1 MDYPPRIY
9 YLSLHLVGLV
19 VGSIVLLAH
28 LFALLRSDTA
38 QKFLLKLPRSKTL
51 GVALLG
57 IDAVWCF
64 WLISTMDLEEFA
76 WLKPYIQVAIPAL
89 FFLTI
94 IFVDELLAA
103 RALGILAM
111 LVAEPMISAA
121 FLRPETS
128 RLLLVLL
135 AYVWLTLGMFW
146 VGKPYLL
153 RDQITWVTKS
163 VFRWRVATGLGVLW
177 GALILGFALAVSG

>member
-9 YLSLHLVGLV
+9 YLSLHVVGLTIGAV
-19 VGSIVLLAH
+19 VFLAN
-28 LFALLRSDTA
+28 LYALLRPADS
-38 QKFLLKLPRSKTL
+38 QKLLLKLPRSKTA
-51 GVALLG
+51 GIILLA

-76 WLKPYIQVAIPAL
+76 WLRPYVQFAIPVL

-103 RALGILAM
+103 RALGIFAM
-111 LVAEPMISAA
+111 LIAEPMISSA
-121 FLRPETS
+121 FLRPELW
-128 RLLLVLL
+128 RLLIVLM

-163 VFRWRVATGLGVLW
+163 VLRWRIATVLGVVW
-177 GALILGFALAVSG
+177 GALILGFALKG

>member
-9 YLSLHLVGLV
+9 YLSLHLVGLAIGTV
-19 VGSIVLLAH
+19 VFLAH
-28 LFALLRSDTA
+28 LYALLRPTDS
-38 QKFLLKLPRSKTL
+38 QKFLLKLPRSR
-51 GVALLG
+51 VAGIILLA

-64 WLISTMDLEEFA
+64 WLISSMDLEEFA
-76 WLKPYIQVAIPAL
+76 WLRPYVQLAIPVL

-94 IFVDELLAA
+94 MFVDELLAA
-103 RALGILAM
+103 RALGIFAM
-111 LVAEPMISAA
+111 LIAEPMISSA
-121 FLRPETS
+121 FLRPEVW
-128 RLLLVLL
+128 RLLIVFL

-163 VFRWRVATGLGVLW
+163 VMRWRIATALGVVW
-177 GALILGFALAVSG
+177 GALILGFALSR

>member
-9 YLSLHLVGLV
+9 YLSLHLVALTIGA
-19 VGSIVLLAH
+19 IVLLAH
-28 LFALLRSDTA
+28 LYALLRPTGSK
-38 QKFLLKLPRSKTL
+38 KFLLKLPRSRMA
-51 GVALLG
+51 GIVLLA

-64 WLISTMDLEEFA
+64 WLISSMDLEEFS
-76 WLKPYIQVAIPAL
+76 WLRPYVQFAIPIL

-103 RALGILAM
+103 RALGIFAM
-111 LVAEPMISAA
+111 LIAEPMISSA
-121 FLRPETS
+121 FLRPEQW

-135 AYVWLTLGMFW
+135 AYIWLTLGMFW

-153 RDQITWVTKS
+153 RDQITWITKS
-163 VFRWRVATGLGVLW
+163 VLRWRVATVLGVVW
-177 GALILGFALAVSG
+177 GALIVGFALKG

>member
-9 YLSLHLVGLV
+9 YLSLHLVGLTTGTV
-19 VGSIVLLAH
+19 VFLAH
-28 LFALLRSDTA
+28 LYALLRPTDS
-38 QKFLLKLPRSKTL
+38 QRFLLKLPRSKMA
-51 GVALLG
+51 GIILLA

-76 WLKPYIQVAIPAL
+76 WLRPYVQFAIPVL

-111 LVAEPMISAA
+111 LIAEPMISSA
-121 FLRPETS
+121 FLRPELW
-128 RLLLVLL
+128 RLLIVLL

-163 VFRWRVATGLGVLW
+163 VPRWRIATALGVVW
-177 GALILGFALAVSG
+177 GALIVGFALKG

>member
-9 YLSLHLVGLV
+9 YLSLHLVGLTI
-19 VGSIVLLAH
+19 GSIVLLAH
-28 LFALLRSDTA
+28 LFALLRPADT
-38 QKFLLKLPRSKTL
+38 QKFLLKLPRSKPAGIVL
-51 GVALLG
+51 LAL
-57 IDAVWCF
+57 DAVWCF
-64 WLISTMDLEEFA
+64 WLISTMDLEEFV
-76 WLKPYIQVAIPAL
+76 WLKPYVQLAIPVL

-103 RALGILAM
+103 RALGIFAM
-111 LVAEPMISAA
+111 LIAEPMISSA
-121 FLRPETS
+121 FLRPELS

-163 VFRWRVATGLGVLW
+163 ILRWRIASVLGAAW
-177 GALILGFALAVSG
+177 GALILGFALVVK

>member
-9 YLSLHLVGLV
+9 YLSLHLVGLTI
-19 VGSIVLLAH
+19 GSIVLLAH
-28 LFALLRSDTA
+28 LFALLRTA
-38 QKFLLKLPRSKTL
+38 DSQKWLLRLPRSKTAGIVHL
-51 GVALLG
+51 A

-64 WLISTMDLEEFA
+64 WLISTMDLEEFI
-76 WLKPYIQVAIPAL
+76 WLKPYVQFAIPVL
-89 FFLTI
+89 FFLTV

-103 RALGILAM
+103 RALGIFAM
-111 LVAEPMISAA
+111 LIAEPMISSA
-121 FLRPETS
+121 FLRPELS

-135 AYVWLTLGMFW
+135 AYVWLTFGMFW

-163 VFRWRVATGLGVLW
+163 ILRWRIATGLGVLW
-177 GALILGFALAVSG
+177 GALILGFALVVR

>member
-9 YLSLHLVGLV
+9 YLSLHLVGLTIGTV
-19 VGSIVLLAH
+19 VFLAH
-28 LFALLRSDTA
+28 LYGLLRPTDS
-38 QKFLLKLPRSKTL
+38 QKFLLKLPRSKTA
-51 GVALLG
+51 GIILLA

-76 WLKPYIQVAIPAL
+76 WLRPYVQLAIPVL

-94 IFVDELLAA
+94 MFVDELLAA
-103 RALGILAM
+103 RALGIFAM
-111 LVAEPMISAA
+111 LIAEPMISSA
-121 FLRPETS
+121 FLRPEIW
-128 RLLLVLL
+128 RLLIVFL

-163 VFRWRVATGLGVLW
+163 VMRWRIATALGVVW
-177 GALILGFALAVSG
+177 GALILGFALSR

>member
-9 YLSLHLVGLV
+9 YLSLHLVGLTIGAAV
-19 VGSIVLLAH
+19 FLAH
-28 LFALLRSDTA
+28 LFGLLRPADT
-38 QKFLLKLPRSKTL
+38 QKWLLKLPRSR
-51 GVALLG
+51 VAGIVLLA

-76 WLKPYIQVAIPAL
+76 WLKPYVQLAIPVL
-89 FFLTI
+89 FFLTV

-103 RALGILAM
+103 RALGIFAM
-111 LVAEPMISAA
+111 LLAEPVISSA
-121 FLRPETS
+121 FLRPELW
-128 RLLLVLL
+128 RLLIVLL

-153 RDQITWVTKS
+153 RDQITWLTKS
-163 VFRWRVATGLGVLW
+163 ILRWRIATALGVGW
-177 GALILGFALAVSG
+177 GALILGFALKG

>member
-9 YLSLHLVGLV
+9 YLSLHLVGLTI
-19 VGSIVLLAH
+19 GSIVLLTH
-28 LFALLRSDTA
+28 LYALLRPTGS
-38 QKFLLKLPRSKTL
+38 QRFLLQLPRSRI
-51 GVALLG
+51 GGIILLA

-64 WLISTMDLEEFA
+64 WLISSMDLEEFS
-76 WLKPYIQVAIPAL
+76 WLRLYVQFAIPVL

-94 IFVDELLAA
+94 VFVDELLAA
-103 RALGILAM
+103 RALGIFAM
-111 LVAEPMISAA
+111 LIAEPMISSA
-121 FLRPETS
+121 FLRPELW
-128 RLLLVLL
+128 RLLIVVL

-163 VFRWRVATGLGVLW
+163 IMRWRIATALGVVW
-177 GALILGFALAVSG
+177 GALILGFALKG

>member
-9 YLSLHLVGLV
+9 YLSLHLVGLTIGAV
-19 VGSIVLLAH
+19 VFLAH
-28 LFALLRSDTA
+28 LFGLLRPADT
-38 QKFLLKLPRSKTL
+38 QKFLLKFPRSRAA
-51 GVALLG
+51 GIVLLA

-76 WLKPYIQVAIPAL
+76 WLKPYVQLAIPVL
-89 FFLTI
+89 FFLTV

-103 RALGILAM
+103 RALGIFAM
-111 LVAEPMISAA
+111 LLAEPVISSA
-121 FLRPETS
+121 FLRPELW
-128 RLLLVLL
+128 RLLIVLI

-153 RDQITWVTKS
+153 RDQITWLTKS
-163 VFRWRVATGLGVLW
+163 ILRWRIATAVGVVW
-177 GALILGFALAVSG
+177 GGLILGFALKG

>member
-9 YLSLHLVGLV
+9 YLSLHLVGLTIGAV
-19 VGSIVLLAH
+19 VFLAH
-28 LFALLRSDTA
+28 LFGLLRPADT
-38 QKFLLKLPRSKTL
+38 QKLLLKFPRSK
-51 GVALLG
+51 VAGTVLLA

-76 WLKPYIQVAIPAL
+76 WLKPYVQLAIPVL
-89 FFLTI
+89 FFLTV

-103 RALGILAM
+103 RALGIFAM
-111 LVAEPMISAA
+111 LLAEPVISSA
-121 FLRPETS
+121 FLRPELW
-128 RLLLVLL
+128 RLLIVLI

-153 RDQITWVTKS
+153 RDQITWLTKS
-163 VFRWRVATGLGVLW
+163 ILRWRIATALGVVW
-177 GALILGFALAVSG
+177 GGLILGFALKG